1 MASENDRMVS
11 VIIPAHNAEKTL
23 RQAIESVYHQGTDNF
38 EIIII
43 DDGST
48 DHTAAICSELSA
60 NCGKIR
66 VVHREKAGGVS
77 HARNLGIEMA
87 RGQYIAFLD
96 SDDRL
101 ADNFLGYA
109 IEEVEKNNLDVWI
122 GTIIRLVDGVEKGR
136 SEVWENFSG
145 YGDEVSE
152 HQIIMSKWVMCSV
165 CAKVFKKAAIG
176 NIRLKENMEFA
187 EDATFCWDVIFK
199 RHIKYGMY
207 RRIAYYYLFTGAG
220 LASRISKKRY
230 EGSVHL
236 YHNRIAYGKKRKFP
250 MDGEYFTDIN
260 NEMMDTLYACENQ
273 ILHSKM
279 PMKERREL
287 WDIFLKDPEIAQ
299 LLKGNNNPAYS
310 HPVLWRV
317 NDVKTKLGI
326 KSGR

>member
-1 MASENDRMVS
+1 MLCILKKELFIMASKNSRMVS

-60 NCGKIR
+60 SCGKIR
-66 VVHREKAGGVS
+66 VVHRKKAGGVS

-109 IEEVEKNNLDVWI
+109 INEIINNNLDVWI
-122 GTIIRLVDGVEKGR
+122 GTSIRLVDGVEKGR
-136 SEVWENFSG
+136 NEVWENFSG
-145 YGDEVSE
+145 YGDEISE
-152 HQIIMSKWVMCSV
+152 HQIIMSKWAMCPV
-165 CAKVFKKAAIG
+165 YAKVFKRAAIG
-176 NIRLKENMEFA
+176 DIRLNENMEFA

-199 RHIKYGMY
+199 QHIKYGMY

-236 YHNRIAYGKKRKFP
+236 YHNRIAYGKQRKFP

-260 NEMMDTLYACENQ
+260 NESQVQ
-273 ILHSKM
+273 IC
-279 PMKERREL
+279 
-287 WDIFLKDPEIAQ
+287 
-299 LLKGNNNPAYS
+299 
-310 HPVLWRV
+310 V
-317 NDVKTKLGI
+317 
-326 KSGR
+326 